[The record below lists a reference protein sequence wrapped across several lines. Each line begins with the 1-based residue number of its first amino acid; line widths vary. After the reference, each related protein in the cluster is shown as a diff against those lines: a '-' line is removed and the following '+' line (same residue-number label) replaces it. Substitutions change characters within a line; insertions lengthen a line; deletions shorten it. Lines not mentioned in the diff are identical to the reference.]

1 MAQSVTRSTFSIPH
15 SAFIITNM
23 TKITVNEVTK
33 KYADHTALDRM
44 CIDIPEHCIY
54 GLLGP
59 NGAGKTT
66 LIRILNQITAP
77 DSGEVLINGEK
88 LSQKHISHI
97 GYLPEERGLYNKMK
111 VGEQAIYL
119 AELKGIKKA
128 EAQKRLK
135 MWFDKFEINGWW
147 DKKVEELSKGMQQ
160 KIQFV
165 TTIIHEPEILI
176 FDEPF
181 SGFDPINAS
190 LLKEA
195 ILDLRDKGATILLS
209 THNMTSVEEL
219 CDSITLIN
227 KGRSI
232 LQGRVGDIKRQHDT
246 HQREIIVRC
255 DDTLKVMKIA
265 DTYNNI
271 KVEPTDQPDETKLT
285 LFSESPND
293 LLNQLLQVGQL
304 VSFKEVLPS
313 MNDIFIQEVQSQN
326 QAS

>member
-1 MAQSVTRSTFSIPH
+1 
-15 SAFIITNM
+15 M
-23 TKITVNEVTK
+23 TKISIHEVTK
-33 KYADHTALDRM
+33 RYADHLALDRI
-44 CIDIPEHCIY
+44 CLDIPEHCIY

-88 LSQKHISHI
+88 LSQKHIARI
-97 GYLPEERGLYNKMK
+97 GYLPEERGLYKKMK

-135 MWFDKFEINGWW
+135 TWFEKFEISGWW

-160 KIQFV
+160 KIQFI

-181 SGFDPINAS
+181 SGFDPINAN
-190 LLKEA
+190 LLKES
-195 ILDLRDKGATILLS
+195 ILGLRDKGATILLS
-209 THNMTSVEEL
+209 THNMASVEEL

-227 KGRSI
+227 NGKSI
-232 LQGRVGDIKRQHDT
+232 LQGKVGDIKRQHDT
-246 HQREIIVRC
+246 HQREIVVRC
-255 DDTLKVMKIA
+255 DDFNKVMSVA

-271 KVEPTDQPDETKLT
+271 KVEHTDQPDETKLT
-285 LFSESPND
+285 LYSDSPNEM
-293 LLNQLLQVGQL
+293 LGQLLQIGQL

-313 MNDIFIQEVQSQN
+313 MNDIFIREVQTQN
-326 QAS
+326 PAT

>member
-1 MAQSVTRSTFSIPH
+1 MA
-15 SAFIITNM
+15 
-23 TKITVNEVTK
+23 KITVNEVSK
-33 KYADHTALDRM
+33 RYADHTALDSM
-44 CIDIPEHCIY
+44 CIDIPERCIY

-88 LSQKHISHI
+88 LCQKHIAHI
-97 GYLPEERGLYNKMK
+97 GYLPEERGLYKKMK

-135 MWFDKFEINGWW
+135 EWFDKFEISGWW
-147 DKKVEELSKGMQQ
+147 NKKVEELSKGMQQ
-160 KIQFV
+160 KIQFI
-165 TTIIHEPEILI
+165 TTIIHNPDILI

-181 SGFDPINAS
+181 SGFDPINAN

-195 ILDLRDKGATILLS
+195 ILDLCDKGATILLS
-209 THNMTSVEEL
+209 THNMASVEEL
-219 CDSITLIN
+219 CNSITLIN
-227 KGRSI
+227 KGKSI
-232 LQGRVGDIKRQHDT
+232 LQGKVSDIKRQHDT

-255 DDTLKVMKIA
+255 DDTLKVMNIA
-265 DTYNNI
+265 ETYNNI
-271 KVEPTDQPDETKLT
+271 KVEPTDRPDETKLT
-285 LFSESPND
+285 LFSESPNE

-304 VSFKEVLPS
+304 VSFKEMLPS
-313 MNDIFIQEVQSQN
+313 MNDIFIQEVQSKN
-326 QAS
+326 KAS

>member
-1 MAQSVTRSTFSIPH
+1 
-15 SAFIITNM
+15 M
-23 TKITVNEVTK
+23 TKISIHEVTK
-33 KYADHTALDRM
+33 RYADHLALDRI
-44 CIDIPEHCIY
+44 CLDIPEHCIY

-88 LSQKHISHI
+88 LSQKHIARI
-97 GYLPEERGLYNKMK
+97 GYLPEERGLYKKMK

-135 MWFDKFEINGWW
+135 DWFEKFEISAWW

-160 KIQFV
+160 KIQFI

-181 SGFDPINAS
+181 SGFDPINAN
-190 LLKEA
+190 LLKES
-195 ILDLRDKGATILLS
+195 ILGLRDKGATILLS
-209 THNMTSVEEL
+209 THNMASVEEL

-227 KGRSI
+227 NGKSI
-232 LQGRVGDIKRQHDT
+232 LQGKVGDIKRQHDT
-246 HQREIIVRC
+246 HQREIVVRC
-255 DDTLKVMKIA
+255 DDFNKVMSVA

-271 KVEPTDQPDETKLT
+271 KVEHTDQPDETKLT
-285 LFSESPND
+285 LFSESPNE
-293 LLNQLLQVGQL
+293 LLGQLLQIGQL

-313 MNDIFIQEVQSQN
+313 MNDIFIREVQTQN
-326 QAS
+326 PAT

>member
-1 MAQSVTRSTFSIPH
+1 MSK
-15 SAFIITNM
+15 II
-23 TKITVNEVTK
+23 VNEVTK

-44 CIDIPEHCIY
+44 CIDIPEQCIY

-77 DSGEVLINGEK
+77 DAGEVLINGEK
-88 LSQKHISHI
+88 LCQKHIARI
-97 GYLPEERGLYNKMK
+97 GYLPEERGLYKKMK

-128 EAQKRLK
+128 EAKKRL
-135 MWFDKFEINGWW
+135 MEWFEKFEIAGWW

-160 KIQFV
+160 KVQFI
-165 TTIIHEPEILI
+165 TTVIHEPDILI

-181 SGFDPINAS
+181 SGFDPINAN
-190 LLKEA
+190 LLKES
-195 ILDLRDKGATILLS
+195 ILGLRDKGATVLLS
-209 THNMTSVEEL
+209 THNMSSVEEL

-227 KGRSI
+227 KGKSI
-232 LQGRVGDIKRQHDT
+232 LQGRVSDIKRQHDT
-246 HQREIIVRC
+246 HKREIIIRTE
-255 DDTLKVMKIA
+255 DLQAIYA
-265 DTYNNI
+265 LGDTYNNI
-271 KVEPTDQPDETKLT
+271 KVEPTELPDEMKLT
-285 LFSESPND
+285 TYSESPND
-293 LLNQLLQVGQL
+293 LLNQLLQIGEL

-313 MNDIFIQEVQSQN
+313 MNDIFIQEVQSKN